1 MSTREM
7 AYNIFLR
14 LSEEQLKEFIA
25 MFREQ
30 YPIEDED
37 QQRRD
42 IAFEKLEALRRSVPD
57 FDEEKE
63 LEEYR
68 KERYGV

>member
-1 MSTREM
+1 M

-14 LSEEQLKEFIA
+14 LSEEQLKGFIA

-57 FDEEKE
+57 FDEVKE

-68 KERYGV
+68 KERYGVWKY

>member
-37 QQRRD
+37 QQRR
-42 IAFEKLEALRRSVPD
+42 SVPD

-68 KERYGV
+68 KERYSV